1 MENREGLEF
10 LKSKYNL
17 HAQPEVESAEKRTEV
32 RTGEKLHNPA
42 ERIQNY
48 LDRFKEIVDRK
59 DEADRERG
67 LNALKKILHEEY
79 LIKPENIPESYFEL
93 QQQIARELGHG
104 TINIT
109 PELRKEAI
117 NVIRADQQAS
127 LDEWVDYLSSEDALY
142 PDWAKYWAFRSV
154 LGMSLYDKD
163 NHRFGNRTKDTTAKF
178 PDLNPEALAYS
189 VDLIQKELKGEEA
202 ENPVQMDQNAFADRK
217 KVVSD
222 EDFQKLTSTENFS
235 KYYAFAIEHVVTDNS
250 ELLKTIE
257 GEWKKYAMGSDPKK
271 LVEAIQGRGTGWCT
285 AGEATASTQLRV
297 GDFHVYFSE
306 NAHGVPVLPR
316 LAIRMQRDGIA
327 EIRGVAPK
335 QEIDPFIPP
344 VLEKKL
350 SEFGPN
356 ADKYKQKA
364 KDMKKLTEIDNK
376 SAAGETLTK
385 KDLIFLYEI
394 DHSIQGFGMQT
405 DPRIRELVKDRDRL
419 SDAKILLD
427 IDSQNDEFL
436 QYLFKLSELN
446 SSNILGGKFFS
457 RYNED
462 RNSYD
467 RRLNEF
473 AKKCSDNEINLSMD
487 DIDLMLKLDHTKM
500 VYAVYKNFELE
511 VQEEILNKV
520 ASHEEKHSIKY
531 APKIFTEL
539 YGKLPEEELFKILN
553 VQLEN
558 KNYKLVN
565 NLSYKLKNI
574 PARIANILARHGH
587 KDSVAKNLDNFT
599 GMFSTKVAQALIKG
613 GEIKQLADKLD
624 RFRDLDYQAYEE
636 LNVANYF
643 NALDN
648 NKESFSEEVRE
659 RYF

>member
-1 MENREGLEF
+1 MENREGLDF

-17 HAQPEVESAEKRTEV
+17 HAQPEVESAEKRTEIK
-32 RTGEKLHNPA
+32 TGEKLHNPA

-48 LDRFKEIVDRK
+48 LDRFKEIVARE
-59 DEADRERG
+59 DETDRERG
-67 LNALKKILHEEY
+67 LNALKKVLHEEY

-127 LDEWVDYLSSEDALY
+127 LDEWIDYLSSEDALY

-163 NHRFGNRTKDTTAKF
+163 NNRFGNRTKNTTAKF

-189 VDLIQKELKGEEA
+189 VDLIQKELKGEKT
-202 ENPVQMDQNAFADRK
+202 ENPVQMDQNAFADRR

-235 KYYAFAIEHVVTDNS
+235 KYYAFAIEHVVTDNT
-250 ELLKTIE
+250 ELLKNIE
-257 GEWKKYAMGSDPKK
+257 GEWKKFAMGSDPKK

-285 AGEATASTQLRV
+285 AGEATASAQLRA

-306 NAHGVPVLPR
+306 NAHSVPVLPR
-316 LAIRMQRDGIA
+316 LAIRMQRDNIA

-335 QEIDPFIPP
+335 QEIDPFIAP

-350 SEFGPN
+350 PEFGHN
-356 ADKYKQKA
+356 ADKYKQRA
-364 KDMKKLTEIDNK
+364 TDMKRLTEIDNK
-376 SAAGETLTK
+376 STAGETLTK

-405 DPRIRELVKDRDRL
+405 DPRIRELIKNRDRF
-419 SDAKILLD
+419 SDAKTLLD
-427 IDSQNDEFL
+427 IESQNDEFL
-436 QYLFKLSELN
+436 KYLFKLSELN
-446 SSNILGGKFFS
+446 SSNVLGGKFFS
-457 RYNED
+457 SYNQD
-462 RNSYD
+462 RNAYD
-467 RRLNEF
+467 KKVNEF
-473 AKKCSDNEINLSMD
+473 AKKCSDNEISLSTED
-487 DIDLMLKLDHTKM
+487 VDLMLKLDHTKM
-500 VYAVYKNFELE
+500 VYAIYKNFEPRE
-511 VQEEILNKV
+511 QEDILDKI

-539 YGKLPEEELFKILN
+539 YENLPEEELFKLLYE
-553 VQLEN
+553 QLE
-558 KNYKLVN
+558 KKHYKLVN
-565 NLSYKLKNI
+565 RMTSKLENI
-574 PARIANILARHGH
+574 PSRIANILAIHGH
-587 KDSVAKNLDNFT
+587 KDYVAKNLDKFVGKFNA
-599 GMFSTKVAQALIKG
+599 KVAQALIKA
-613 GEIKQLADKLD
+613 GEMDQLADNLG
-624 RFRDLDYQAYEE
+624 RFRDLDYKIWEE

-648 NKESFSEEVRE
+648 NKESFLEEVRE
-659 RYF
+659 RYL